1 MSIEDIPLG
10 WGMHILVEE
19 LEDASKEEIQHALAI
34 AVEMSRNLSVSHTR
48 RAIWKQLARLLRK
61 QLKQY

>member
-19 LEDASKEEIQHALAI
+19 LEDASKEKIQHALAI
-34 AVEMSRNLSVSHTR
+34 AVEMNRDLSVSHTR
-48 RAIWKQLARLLRK
+48 REIWKQLARLLRK